1 MFALIFLFCLQG
13 VRSFSSWR
21 SPFLSVSR
29 SIQLQ
34 RPTSLTITSSSAL
47 SSSQQLH
54 MMPDDFDDDGAFL
67 PYDEEDDQLEKQMAR
82 ELYDELRQGK
92 PGLPVADFMVWE
104 DIVDVMSTGVI
115 DDETMEVTTI

>member
-1 MFALIFLFCLQG
+1 
-13 VRSFSSWR
+13 
-21 SPFLSVSR
+21 
-29 SIQLQ
+29 
-34 RPTSLTITSSSAL
+34 
-47 SSSQQLH
+47 
-54 MMPDDFDDDGAFL
+54 MMQNEFDDDSSFK

-115 DDETMEVTTI
+115 DDETMEVPTSKRSHHI